1 MATRMNPSPHIVFL
15 DRGTLPVA
23 VRAPALPL
31 QWREHESTLPEL
43 VVERL
48 EYAEVAISNKV
59 PLMATE
65 LAQLPRLRLIA
76 VAATGANNVDLDY
89 CREHGIAVCNVS
101 GYSTDSVA
109 EHAFAL
115 LLALRRQVHSYHAD
129 IAAGA
134 WQRSAHFA
142 LLSHPLN
149 DLHGS
154 TLGIFGYGHIGQAVA
169 RIAAAF
175 GMRVLVAEH
184 KNAPVIRAGRV
195 PFEQMLE
202 QADAVTLHCPLT
214 PQTRNLIAG
223 PELRSMK
230 STAILLNL
238 ARGGVVDEAALAQAL
253 REKWIAGAG
262 VDVLT
267 NEPPRAGNP
276 LLEMVGPNC
285 IVTPHVAWASQQSL
299 MRLAEEIVLNI
310 EAFYRNE
317 PRNRIV

>member
-1 MATRMNPSPHIVFL
+1 MNPSSNIVFL

-23 VRAPALPL
+23 MRAPALPL
-31 QWREHESTLPEL
+31 QWQEHESTLPEQ

-48 EYAEVAISNKV
+48 AHAEVAISNKA
-59 PLMATE
+59 PLMAAS
-65 LAQLPRLRLIA
+65 LAQLPKIKLIA
-76 VAATGANNVDLDY
+76 VAATGTNNVDLDY

-109 EHAFAL
+109 EHTFAL
-115 LLALRRQVHSYHAD
+115 LLALRRQVHSYHTD
-129 IAAGA
+129 ILAGG

-154 TLGIFGYGHIGQAVA
+154 TLGIFGFGHIGQAVA
-169 RIAAAF
+169 RIAEAF

-184 KNAPVIRAGRV
+184 KNASSIRAGRV

-214 PQTRNLIAG
+214 PETRNLIG
-223 PELRSMK
+223 EPELRRMK
-230 STAILLNL
+230 PTAILLNV
-238 ARGGVVDEAALAQAL
+238 ARGGVVDEAALAGAL
-253 REKWIAGAG
+253 REDRIAGAG

-267 NEPPRAGNP
+267 TEPPRAGNP
-276 LLEMVGPNC
+276 LLEMAGPNC
-285 IVTPHVAWASQQSL
+285 IITPHVAWASQQSL
-299 MRLAEEIVLNI
+299 VRLAEEIVRNI
-310 EAFYRNE
+310 EAFYAGE

>member
-1 MATRMNPSPHIVFL
+1 MNPPSRIVFL
-15 DRGTLPVA
+15 DRGTLPIA
-23 VRAPALPL
+23 MRAPALPL
-31 QWREHESTLPEL
+31 QWHEHESTPPEQ

-48 EYAEVAISNKV
+48 SQAEVAISNKV
-59 PLMATE
+59 PLIAVS
-65 LAQLPRLRLIA
+65 LSQLPQLRLIA
-76 VAATGANNVDLDY
+76 VAATGTNNVDLDY
-89 CREHGIAVCNVS
+89 CRAHGIAVCNVS

-109 EHAFAL
+109 EHTFAL

-129 IAAGA
+129 ILAGE

-169 RIAAAF
+169 RIAKAF

-184 KNAPVIRAGRV
+184 KNATSIRAGRV
-195 PFEQMLE
+195 PFNDMLE

-214 PQTRNLIAG
+214 PETRNLIGEA
-223 PELRSMK
+223 ELCRMK
-230 STAILLNL
+230 PTAILLNL

-253 REKWIAGAG
+253 REKRIGGAG

-267 NEPPRAGNP
+267 TEPPRAGNP
-276 LLEMVGPNC
+276 LLEAAGPNC
-285 IVTPHVAWASQQSL
+285 IITPHVAWASQQSL
-299 MRLAEEIVLNI
+299 VRLAEEIVLNI
-310 EAFYRNE
+310 EAFYRGE
-317 PRNRIV
+317 SRNRIV

>member
-1 MATRMNPSPHIVFL
+1 MNSPSHIVFL

-23 VRAPALPL
+23 MRAPALPL
-31 QWREHESTLPEL
+31 QWQEHESTAPEQ

-48 EYAEVAISNKV
+48 AQAEVAISNKV
-59 PLMATE
+59 PLLAVS
-65 LAQLPRLRLIA
+65 LAQLPRLKLIA
-76 VAATGANNVDLDY
+76 VAATGTNNVDLDY

-109 EHAFAL
+109 EHTFAL

-129 IAAGA
+129 ILAGA
-134 WQRSAHFA
+134 WQRSAYFA

-175 GMRVLVAEH
+175 GMEVLVAEH
-184 KNAPVIRAGRV
+184 KDALSVRTGRV
-195 PFEQMLE
+195 PFGQMLE

-214 PQTRNLIAG
+214 PETRNLIAES
-223 PELRSMK
+223 ELRRMK
-230 STAILLNL
+230 PSAILLNL
-238 ARGGVVDEAALAQAL
+238 ARGGVVDEAALAKAL
-253 REKWIAGAG
+253 RERWIAGAG

-267 NEPPRAGNP
+267 TEPPRAGNP
-276 LLEMVGPNC
+276 LLEVAGPNC
-285 IVTPHVAWASQQSL
+285 IITPHVAWASQQSL
-299 MRLAEEIVLNI
+299 VRLAEEIVLNI
-310 EAFYRNE
+310 EAFYAGE
-317 PRNRIV
+317 SRNRIV